1 LKKNKQYRF
10 CLIKDAI
17 AIYAG
22 LLNYIPINWV
32 IENIRKTRPPME
44 AEIGSE
50 LFKFIINV
58 LTHFP
63 YFNRWDDVWISKKI
77 VNWNKE
83 GQSIDKFLERYKG
96 RDPVKYRFC
105 EAKKRK

>member
-17 AIYAG
+17 AIYAE

-77 VNWNKE
+77 
-83 GQSIDKFLERYKG
+83 KFLERYKG